1 MAENRLFDILLSLPL
16 FLGMSHSDLHE
27 AAGKTR
33 LDFLKVSE
41 GETIVKDGE
50 RCLSLFFLLTGE
62 IKVITDADDHGY
74 NIEED
79 ISAPEIF
86 QPERIFGLNQRFTHT
101 YIAKTD
107 CSIMRLE
114 KQEVLKLSE
123 LFEIFRINL
132 LNLFSAQTQ
141 KISRRALR
149 VPPKNIEE
157 LIIRFFE
164 ARCVR
169 PGGEKIFHIKMT
181 RMAKELNDSRLD
193 ISKALNNLEAEGLL
207 HLQRERI
214 FIPALEKLLSR

>member
-1 MAENRLFDILLSLPL
+1 MAEKRLFDILLSLPL
-16 FLGMSHSDLHE
+16 FLGMSRSDLQE

-33 LDFLKVSE
+33 FDFLKVSE

-114 KQEVLKLSE
+114 KQEILKLSE

>member
-16 FLGMSHSDLHE
+16 FLGMSRSDLHE

-33 LDFLKVSE
+33 FDFLKVSE

-74 NIEED
+74 NIEEY

-107 CSIMRLE
+107 CSIMRL
-114 KQEVLKLSE
+114 E